1 MKWGRC
7 VVKGLIP
14 HPERWECCSRSSD
27 PMTGGLSTRKVKVGC
42 TLPAHPG
49 HGQGG
54 PWGQWGSALLHQT
67 ADKVHV
73 TKCSKKLKKQIIT
86 WYSSPTFRYIHRRIE
101 NRRPKQINIHY
112 SFIAVLFMIAGRWK
126 QLKCSSTDEWI
137 NKMQYVPTMEYYST
151 KKSKEVL
158 IHNAT

>member
-1 MKWGRC
+1 MTPKEWNEVGD

-14 HPERWECCSRSSD
+14 HPERWECCSRGSD
-27 PMTGGLSTRKVKVGC
+27 PMTGGLSTRKVKVRC

-101 NRRPKQINIHY
+101 SWISKRYWCIRLLCSPHRQASHQLGSPPMEHQSALNWKEIQHMPQHGWTLRTSINL
-112 SFIAVLFMIAGRWK
+112 S
-126 QLKCSSTDEWI
+126 
-137 NKMQYVPTMEYYST
+137 
-151 KKSKEVL
+151 
-158 IHNAT
+158 